1 LLRLRWRR
9 ARRPLEMLA
18 DSYSFKTSNADEPM
32 PDLYALLHE
41 LEISYTKYEHAPVFT
56 CDEAYAALPEIP
68 AVQTKNIFL
77 RDKRGRRHLLLVT
90 TCEKAVDIKRFAEQ
104 SHADR
109 LSFASPERL
118 MKHLGV
124 EPGSV
129 TVLGLMHDT
138 TNAVELYIDADVW
151 NTPEWRCHPLVNTAT
166 LVITRADIEKFL
178 ARTGHSPHVIALEAR
193 AGSGEP

>member
-1 LLRLRWRR
+1 
-9 ARRPLEMLA
+9 MLA
-18 DSYSFKTSNADEPM
+18 DSHSFKTSEADEPM
-32 PDLYALLHE
+32 RDLYALLHE
-41 LEISYTKYEHAPVFT
+41 LEISYARYEHPPVFT
-56 CDEAYAALPEIP
+56 CDEAYAALPDSP

-104 SHADR
+104 SHVDR

-118 MKHLGV
+118 MRHLGV

-129 TVLGLMHDT
+129 TVLGLIRDT
-138 TNAVELYIDADVW
+138 EHAVELYIDADVW

-166 LVITRADIEKFL
+166 LVLTRADVEKFL
-178 ARTGHSPHVIALEAR
+178 AGTGHSPHVITLEAR

>member
-1 LLRLRWRR
+1 
-9 ARRPLEMLA
+9 
-18 DSYSFKTSNADEPM
+18 M
-32 PDLYALLHE
+32 PDLYALLDR
-41 LEISYTKYEHAPVFT
+41 LEISYARYEHAPVFT
-56 CDEAYAALPEIP
+56 CDEAYAAMPDEP

-104 SHADR
+104 AGADR

-118 MKHLGV
+118 MKYLGV

-129 TVLGLMHDT
+129 TVLGL
-138 TNAVELYIDADVW
+138 TNDVEKAVELYVDIDVW
-151 NTPEWRCHPLVNTAT
+151 ATPRWRCHPLINTAT
-166 LVITRADIEKFL
+166 LVLSRADVEKFL
-178 ARTGHSPHVIALEAR
+178 ASTGHTPRVLALDAR

>member
-1 LLRLRWRR
+1 
-9 ARRPLEMLA
+9 
-18 DSYSFKTSNADEPM
+18 M
-32 PDLYALLHE
+32 PDLYALLE
-41 LEISYTKYEHAPVFT
+41 QLEISYSRYDHTPVFT
-56 CDEAYAALPEIP
+56 CDEAYAAIPDSP

-104 SHADR
+104 ADADR

-129 TVLGLMHDT
+129 TVLGLMNDA
-138 TNAVELYIDADVW
+138 TNAVELFVDADVW
-151 NTPEWRCHPLVNTAT
+151 HAPYWRCHPLVNTAT
-166 LVITRADIEKFL
+166 LVLARSDVEKFL
-178 ARTGHSPHVIALEAR
+178 AATGHTPRVVALETR
-193 AGSGEP
+193 RESGER